1 MNYLKWE
8 HSFQDKACEC
18 MDVFD
23 ELVDSEVGIVIPHV
37 KSLVE
42 FCLHI
47 AVNTE
52 LSDSSRVK
60 ALHFIG
66 WLIRVKSKVILKNKL
81 LSPILSVI
89 FPIMATRGEEDVGD
103 GECEDEDDAESLTE
117 AEDSRPNAVA
127 AQVRGNK
134 CDRRDDQYV
143 FAVVCL

>member
-1 MNYLKWE
+1 
-8 HSFQDKACEC
+8 

-47 AVNTE
+47 AMNSE
-52 LSDSSRVK
+52 LSDNSRAK

-89 FPIMATRGEEDVGD
+89 FPIMATRGDEDVGD
-103 GECEDEDDAESLTE
+103 GEDDDDDEESLTE
-117 AEDSRPNAVA
+117 SEDSRPNAVA
-127 AQVRGNK
+127 AQVNERYLVQT
-134 CDRRDDQYV
+134 RY
-143 FAVVCL
+143 